1 MKGEFTMNIKVTSRH
16 FKSHE
21 SLTEYAQS
29 SIDELTH
36 FYDGI
41 IKAEVI
47 FSFEKSRNS
56 IKIAEITLTVYGA
69 LLTGIGKSEDFE
81 KSIDMALSKLK
92 TRLKK
97 YKEKLHAKDRKGVR
111 IIRSKE

>member
-1 MKGEFTMNIKVTSRH
+1 MNIKVTSRH

-21 SLTEYAQS
+21 SLSEYAQR
-29 SIDELTH
+29 SIEELSH

-47 FSFEKSRNS
+47 FSYEKSRNS
-56 IKIAEITLTVYGA
+56 VKIAEITLTVYGTV
-69 LLTGIGKSEDFE
+69 LTGIGKSEEYE
-81 KSIDMALSKLK
+81 KSIDMAIAKLK

>member
-1 MKGEFTMNIKVTSRH
+1 MNIKITARH

-21 SLTEYAQS
+21 SLSEYVKAA
-29 SIDELTH
+29 IEELTH

-41 IKAEVI
+41 IKAEAI

-56 IKIAEITLTVYGA
+56 IKIAELSITVYGNI
-69 LLTGIGKSEDFE
+69 LTGVGKSEDFE
-81 KSIDMALSKLK
+81 KSIDLAIAKLK

-97 YKEKLHAKDRKGVR
+97 YKEKLHSKDRKVVR
-111 IIRSKE
+111 RIREKEL

>member
-1 MKGEFTMNIKVTSRH
+1 MNIKITSRH

-21 SLTEYAQS
+21 SLSEYAETA
-29 SIDELTH
+29 IEELTR

-47 FSFEKSRNS
+47 FSYEKPHDSV
-56 IKIAEITLTVYGA
+56 KIAEISLTVYGQI
-69 LLTGIGKSEDFE
+69 LTGVGKSEAFE
-81 KSIDMALSKLK
+81 KSIDLAIAKIK

-97 YKEKLHAKDRKGVR
+97 YKEKLHSKDRKGVR
-111 IIRSKE
+111 IIREKE

>member
-1 MKGEFTMNIKVTSRH
+1 MNIKITSRH
-16 FKSHE
+16 FKSHD
-21 SLTEYAQS
+21 SISEYAKRL
-29 SIDELTH
+29 IEDLAH

-56 IKIAEITLTVYGA
+56 IKTAEISITVYGTM
-69 LLTGIGKSEDFE
+69 LTGVGSSDEYE
-81 KSIDMALSKLK
+81 KSIDIAIDKLK

-111 IIRSKE
+111 KIRAKE

>member
-1 MKGEFTMNIKVTSRH
+1 MNVKVTSRH
-16 FKSHE
+16 FKCHD
-21 SLTEYAQS
+21 SLSEYAQG
-29 SIDELTH
+29 SIEELTH

-47 FSFEKSRNS
+47 LSYEKPRNS
-56 IKIAEITLTVYGA
+56 VKIAELSLMVYGTV
-69 LLTGIGKSEDFE
+69 LTGVGKSEEFE
-81 KSIDMALSKLK
+81 KSIDLAITKLK

-111 IIRSKE
+111 KIRSKE

>member
-1 MKGEFTMNIKVTSRH
+1 MNIKITSRH

-21 SLTEYAQS
+21 SLTQYAKGA
-29 SIDELTH
+29 IEELTH

-47 FSFEKSRNS
+47 FSYEKPRESV
-56 IKIAEITLTVYGA
+56 KIAEISLTVYGKV
-69 LLTGIGKSEDFE
+69 LTGIGKSETFE
-81 KSIDMALSKLK
+81 KSIDLAISKIK

-97 YKEKLHAKDRKGVR
+97 YKEKLHEKDRKVVR
-111 IIRSKE
+111 KIREKV

>member
-1 MKGEFTMNIKVTSRH
+1 MNIKITSRH
-16 FKSHE
+16 FKSHD
-21 SLTEYAQS
+21 SLSEYAQS
-29 SIDELTH
+29 SIEELTH

-56 IKIAEITLTVYGA
+56 IKIAEISLTVYGTI
-69 LLTGIGKSEDFE
+69 LTGVGKSEEFE
-81 KSIDMALSKLK
+81 KSVDLAVEKLK
-92 TRLKK
+92 TRLKR

-111 IIRSKE
+111 KIRSKE

>member
-1 MKGEFTMNIKVTSRH
+1 MNIKITSRH

-21 SLTEYAQS
+21 SLSEYAET
-29 SIDELTH
+29 SIEELTR

-47 FSFEKSRNS
+47 FSYEKPHESV
-56 IKIAEITLTVYGA
+56 KIAEISLTVYGQV
-69 LLTGIGKSEDFE
+69 LTGVGKSEAFE
-81 KSIDMALSKLK
+81 KSIDLAITKIK

-111 IIRSKE
+111 RIREKE

>member
-1 MKGEFTMNIKVTSRH
+1 MNIKITSRH

-21 SLTEYAQS
+21 SLSEYAKTA
-29 SIDELTH
+29 IEELTR

-47 FSFEKSRNS
+47 FSYEKPHESV
-56 IKIAEITLTVYGA
+56 KIAEISLTVYGKV
-69 LLTGIGKSEDFE
+69 LTGVGKSEAFE
-81 KSIDMALSKLK
+81 KSIDLAIAKIK

-111 IIRSKE
+111 KIREKE

>member
-1 MKGEFTMNIKVTSRH
+1 MNIKVTSRH

-21 SLTEYAQS
+21 SLSEYAKS
-29 SIDELTH
+29 SIEELTH

-47 FSFEKSRNS
+47 FSFEKTRNS
-56 IKIAEITLTVYGA
+56 IKIAEISLTVYGTI
-69 LLTGIGKSEDFE
+69 LTGIGKSEEFE
-81 KSIDMALSKLK
+81 KSIDMAIEKLK

-111 IIRSKE
+111 KIREKE